1 MNLFSSF
8 GGVEM
13 IIKKK
18 QESIRKRKN
27 QLTMKKETYSN
38 FHVMYATKEEI
49 EASASKILEKYADTF
64 QRLSE

>member
-1 MNLFSSF
+1 
-8 GGVEM
+8 M

-18 QESIRKRKN
+18 QESLRNRKN

>member
-18 QESIRKRKN
+18 QESRRKRKN

-49 EASASKILEKYADTF
+49 EASASKVVEKYADTF

>member
-18 QESIRKRKN
+18 QESLRKRKN

-38 FHVMYATKEEI
+38 FHVMYATKEET

>member
-1 MNLFSSF
+1 
-8 GGVEM
+8 M

-18 QESIRKRKN
+18 QESLRKRKN

-49 EASASKILEKYADTF
+49 EASISKILKKYADTF
-64 QRLSE
+64 RRLAE

>member
-1 MNLFSSF
+1 MKLFSSF

-18 QESIRKRKN
+18 QESLRKRKN

>member
-13 IIKKK
+13 IINKK
-18 QESIRKRKN
+18 QESRRKRKN

>member
-1 MNLFSSF
+1 MNLFRSF

-18 QESIRKRKN
+18 QESRRKRKN

>member
-18 QESIRKRKN
+18 QESLRKRKN

-38 FHVMYATKEEI
+38 FHVMYAPKEEI

>member
-18 QESIRKRKN
+18 QESRRKRKN

-49 EASASKILEKYADTF
+49 EESASKILEKYADTF

>member
-1 MNLFSSF
+1 
-8 GGVEM
+8 M
-13 IIKKK
+13 IIKKE
-18 QESIRKRKN
+18 QESRRKRKN

-49 EASASKILEKYADTF
+49 EASSSKILEKYADTF

>member
-18 QESIRKRKN
+18 QESRRKRKN
-27 QLTMKKETYSN
+27 QINVKKETSSN
-38 FHVMYATKEEI
+38 FRVVYATKEEI
-49 EASASKILEKYADTF
+49 DASASKILKKYAETF
-64 QRLSE
+64 RRLAE

>member
-1 MNLFSSF
+1 MNLFSNL

-18 QESIRKRKN
+18 QESLRKRKN
-27 QLTMKKETYSN
+27 QLTMNKETYSN

>member
-1 MNLFSSF
+1 MNLFSNL
-8 GGVEM
+8 GGVDM

-18 QESIRKRKN
+18 QESRRKRKN

>member
-18 QESIRKRKN
+18 QESRRKRKN

>member
-18 QESIRKRKN
+18 QESRRKRKN
-27 QLTMKKETYSN
+27 QLTMKKETSSN

-49 EASASKILEKYADTF
+49 EVSASKILEKYADTF

>member
-1 MNLFSSF
+1 MT
-8 GGVEM
+8 
-13 IIKKK
+13 IKKK
-18 QESIRKRKN
+18 QESRRKRKN
-27 QLTMKKETYSN
+27 QFTMKKETSSN

>member
-1 MNLFSSF
+1 MNLFISF

-18 QESIRKRKN
+18 QESRRKRKN
-27 QLTMKKETYSN
+27 QLTMKKETSSN
-38 FHVMYATKEEI
+38 FRVMYATKEEI

>member
-1 MNLFSSF
+1 MNLFISF

-18 QESIRKRKN
+18 QESRRKRKN
-27 QLTMKKETYSN
+27 QLTMKKETSSN

>member
-18 QESIRKRKN
+18 QESRRKRKN

-49 EASASKILEKYADTF
+49 ETSASKILEKYADTF

>member
-18 QESIRKRKN
+18 QESLRKRKN

-49 EASASKILEKYADTF
+49 DASASKILEKYADTF

>member
-18 QESIRKRKN
+18 QESRRKRKN
-27 QLTMKKETYSN
+27 QLTMKKETSSN

>member
-18 QESIRKRKN
+18 QESLRKRKN

>member
-18 QESIRKRKN
+18 QESRRKLKN

>member
-1 MNLFSSF
+1 MNLFSNL

-18 QESIRKRKN
+18 QESRRKRKN

-49 EASASKILEKYADTF
+49 EASASTILEKYADTF

>member
-1 MNLFSSF
+1 MNLFGSF

-18 QESIRKRKN
+18 QESRRKRKN